1 MGLNMNKYFLFGGFS
16 ISDNIVQSQS
26 SVNRGDLVYTPQIMN
41 YRYINSGDF
50 HFYVNTMNECVFIC
64 EYSEFA
70 SNEEMFEDYYDT
82 EDIYKEVY
90 KNLLLEIKNQFNIN
104 IIDTEWLMIL
114 SEGEQLISN
123 NLIIVN
129 NTEFNFNEI
138 TNNIEMVSLIDCAII
153 YQSAMSIGRFFRTL
167 SIEQNLNKFQNY
179 QLSFYLQELMVL
191 ISPKYFL
198 TNEKEIEMFT
208 KIYKEWKL
216 DEQIRSSVEIGRQLI
231 VIYDFAGKQNSNNL
245 SDFSNLLM
253 GYIGVVILYDPLI
266 GLIQLLYPTN
276 DSLDKIVKY
285 FIMAVTIAFVY
296 RIGIMFLK
304 LSKDNR
310 NYKAKTK

>member
-16 ISDNIVQSQS
+16 ISDNIVQRES
-26 SVNRGDLVYTPQIMN
+26 SVNRGDLVYPPQIMN
-41 YRYINSGDF
+41 YIYINSDDF

-70 SNEEMFEDYYDT
+70 SNEEMFEDYRDT
-82 EDIYKEVY
+82 EEIYKEVY
-90 KNLLLEIKNQFNIN
+90 KNLLLKIKNQFKIN
-104 IIDTEWLMIL
+104 IIDTEWVMIL
-114 SEGEQLISN
+114 SKGEQLIGSDLSRVEN
-123 NLIIVN
+123 I
-129 NTEFNFNEI
+129 EFNFNEI
-138 TNNIEMVSLIDCAII
+138 TNNVEIRSLIDCAII

-191 ISPKYFL
+191 ISPNYFL
-198 TNEKEIEMFT
+198 TNEKEIEMF
-208 KIYKEWKL
+208 KEIYKEWEL
-216 DEQIRSSVEIGRQLI
+216 DEQIRASVEIGRQLI
-231 VIYDFAGKQNSNNL
+231 VIYDFASKQNSNNI
-245 SDFSNLLM
+245 SGFSNLLM
-253 GYIGVVILYDPLI
+253 GYIGIVVLYEPLV

-276 DSLDKIVKY
+276 DSIDKIVEY
-285 FIMAVTIAFVY
+285 FIMVVTIVFVY

-304 LSKDNR
+304 LRKDNR